1 MKPLCRTALALG
13 TAGFLSVGTLTGVGL
28 PSSVMATAHAAE
40 TCSAEDFIRITEG
53 HQDMALKDEG
63 GDISFVVK
71 DDQKEKEYQSEEFA
85 VEVAEKNKQR
95 ISDLNIPSLP
105 DEGWVLPQTQI
116 EDVPWLGFNTQE
128 LSEEYLGSKQT
139 ATLSMAIASGP
150 EDGRIVAFQNEG
162 IGDLKVRMDTEDGTA
177 WDYPGRSHSHPAFA
191 FTKPG
196 TYAVSFTF
204 ELPDGSRHHLHAGF
218 LVGDDADPAELCG
231 VDYDESDDAEG
242 SVPSDGTSR
251 PKQLAKDIR
260 GVDKAIAGLDKELE
274 NTLKEGQKF
283 LEGDKKK
290 EKDSKDKSGDKPS
303 KQGQSGG
310 SGGSGGKAAE
320 KNSGSKQGS
329 NQGSKS
335 GSKSGSTKGSARGS
349 GQSKTNQAH
358 GSGAGSGAAS
368 RNSGGGS
375 SKGSSASSGS
385 RSGSKAAH
393 SKSGGSS
400 RQKSAGKS
408 SPQSKSNKSKDSKS
422 KGTKSG
428 KHSSAPAPNASAGGK
443 NQNNEALAGAAY
455 TASLTKSSFWAG
467 ILAGLGAFA
476 LVLGI
481 GLLVYVQFFR
491 KKKQAGEQ
499 SEQPEQPG
507 PPQADDAT
515 TQIPRVD

>member
-13 TAGFLSVGTLTGVGL
+13 TAGFLSVGTLAGVGL

-95 ISDLNIPSLP
+95 ISDLKIPSLP

-116 EDVPWLGFNTQE
+116 KDVPWLGFNTQE

-162 IGDLKVRMDTEDGTA
+162 IGDLKIRMDTEDGTA

-242 SVPSDGTSR
+242 SVPSGGTSR
-251 PKQLAKDIR
+251 PDQLAKDIK

-290 EKDSKDKSGDKPS
+290 DKDSKDKSGDKPS

-320 KNSGSKQGS
+320 KKSGSKQGS
-329 NQGSKS
+329 AQGSKS
-335 GSKSGSTKGSARGS
+335 GSNSGSNKGS
-349 GQSKTNQAH
+349 AH

-375 SKGSSASSGS
+375 SKGSSSSSGS
-385 RSGSKAAH
+385 RSGSKASQ

-400 RQKSAGKS
+400 GQKSAGKS
-408 SPQSKSNKSKDSKS
+408 TPQSKSSKSKDSKS
-422 KGTKSG
+422 KGTKSENR
-428 KHSSAPAPNASAGGK
+428 STAPAPNASAGGK
-443 NQNNEALAGAAY
+443 GQNNEALADAAY

-491 KKKQAGEQ
+491 KKGAGEQ
-499 SEQPEQPG
+499 AAQPEQPAQSV

-515 TQIPRVD
+515 TQIPRVR

>member
-13 TAGFLSVGTLTGVGL
+13 TAGFLSVGTLAGVGL

-71 DDQKEKEYQSEEFA
+71 DDHKRKEYQSEEFA

-95 ISDLNIPSLP
+95 ISDLKIPSLP

-116 EDVPWLGFNTQE
+116 KDVPWLGFNTQE

-162 IGDLKVRMDTEDGTA
+162 IGDLKIRMDTEDGTA

-218 LVGDDADPAELCG
+218 LVGDDADAAELCG

-242 SVPSDGTSR
+242 SVPSGGTSR
-251 PKQLAKDIR
+251 PDQLAKDIK

-290 EKDSKDKSGDKPS
+290 DKDSKDKSGDKPS

-320 KNSGSKQGS
+320 KKSGSKQGS
-329 NQGSKS
+329 TQGSKS
-335 GSKSGSTKGSARGS
+335 GSNSGSNKGS
-349 GQSKTNQAH
+349 AH

-375 SKGSSASSGS
+375 SKGSSSSSGS
-385 RSGSKAAH
+385 RSGSKASQ
-393 SKSGGSS
+393 SKSGGNSG
-400 RQKSAGKS
+400 QKSAGRS
-408 SPQSKSNKSKDSKS
+408 TPQSKSSKSKDSKS
-422 KGTKSG
+422 KGTKSENR
-428 KHSSAPAPNASAGGK
+428 STAPAPNASAGGK
-443 NQNNEALAGAAY
+443 GQNNEALADAAY

-491 KKKQAGEQ
+491 KKGAGSQAAQ
-499 SEQPEQPG
+499 PEQPEQSV

-515 TQIPRVD
+515 TQIPRVR

>member
-13 TAGFLSVGTLTGVGL
+13 TAGFLSVGTLTGVAL

-40 TCSAEDFIRITEG
+40 ACSVEDFIRITED
-53 HQDMALKDEG
+53 HQDMALKDES
-63 GDISFVVK
+63 GDINFVVK
-71 DDQKEKEYQSEEFA
+71 DDHARKEYQSEEFA
-85 VEVAEKNKQR
+85 VEVADKNKQR
-95 ISDLNIPSLP
+95 ISDLKIPSLP

-128 LSEEYLGSKQT
+128 LSEDYLGSKQT

-162 IGDLKVRMDTEDGTA
+162 IGELKVRMDTEDGTA
-177 WDYPGRSHSHPAFA
+177 WDYPGKSHAHPAFA

-204 ELPDGSRHHLHAGF
+204 ALPDGSRHHLHAGF
-218 LVGDDADPAELCG
+218 LVGDDADAAELCG

-242 SVPSDGTSR
+242 SVPSGGTSR
-251 PKQLAKDIR
+251 PEQLAKDIK

-290 EKDSKDKSGDKPS
+290 DKGAKDKSGDKPT

-310 SGGSGGKAAE
+310 SGGSGKKAAE

-335 GSKSGSTKGSARGS
+335 GSNSGSNKAS
-349 GQSKTNQAH
+349 AH
-358 GSGAGSGAAS
+358 GSGAGFGAAS
-368 RNSGGGS
+368 RKSGGGS

-385 RSGSKAAH
+385 RSGSKAAQ

-400 RQKSAGKS
+400 GQKSAGKS
-408 SPQSKSNKSKDSKS
+408 TPKSKSSKAKDSKS
-422 KGTKSG
+422 KGSKSENR
-428 KHSSAPAPNASAGGK
+428 STAPVPNASAGGK
-443 NQNNEALAGAAY
+443 DHNNEALAGAAY

-491 KKKQAGEQ
+491 KKKLAG
-499 SEQPEQPG
+499 EQPEQPEQPV

-515 TQIPRVD
+515 TQIPRID

>member
-13 TAGFLSVGTLTGVGL
+13 TAGFLSVGTLAGVGL

-95 ISDLNIPSLP
+95 ISDLKIPSLP

-116 EDVPWLGFNTQE
+116 KDVPWLGFNTQE

-162 IGDLKVRMDTEDGTA
+162 IGDLKIRMDTEDGTA
-177 WDYPGRSHSHPAFA
+177 WNYPGRSHSHPAFA

-242 SVPSDGTSR
+242 SVPSGGTSR
-251 PKQLAKDIR
+251 PDQLAKDIK

-290 EKDSKDKSGDKPS
+290 DKDSKDKSGDKPS

-320 KNSGSKQGS
+320 KKSGSKQGS
-329 NQGSKS
+329 AQGSKS
-335 GSKSGSTKGSARGS
+335 GSNSGSNKGS
-349 GQSKTNQAH
+349 AH

-375 SKGSSASSGS
+375 SKGSSSSSGS
-385 RSGSKAAH
+385 RSGSKASQ

-400 RQKSAGKS
+400 GQKSAGKS
-408 SPQSKSNKSKDSKS
+408 TPQSKSSKSKDSKS
-422 KGTKSG
+422 KGTKSENR
-428 KHSSAPAPNASAGGK
+428 STEPAPNASAGGK
-443 NQNNEALAGAAY
+443 GQNNEALADAAY

-491 KKKQAGEQ
+491 KKGAGEQ
-499 SEQPEQPG
+499 AAQPEQPEQSV

-515 TQIPRVD
+515 TQIPRVR

>member
-13 TAGFLSVGTLTGVGL
+13 TAGFLSVGTLAGVGL

-95 ISDLNIPSLP
+95 ISDLKIPSLP

-116 EDVPWLGFNTQE
+116 KDVPWLGFNTQE

-162 IGDLKVRMDTEDGTA
+162 IGDLKIRMDTEDGTA

-231 VDYDESDDAEG
+231 MDYDESDDAEG
-242 SVPSDGTSR
+242 SVPSGGTSR
-251 PKQLAKDIR
+251 PDQLAKDIK

-290 EKDSKDKSGDKPS
+290 DKDSKDKSGDKPS

-320 KNSGSKQGS
+320 KKSGSKQGS
-329 NQGSKS
+329 AQGSKS
-335 GSKSGSTKGSARGS
+335 GSNSGSNKGS
-349 GQSKTNQAH
+349 AH

-375 SKGSSASSGS
+375 SKGSSSSSGS
-385 RSGSKAAH
+385 RSGSKASQ

-400 RQKSAGKS
+400 GQKSAGKS
-408 SPQSKSNKSKDSKS
+408 TPQSKSSKSKDSKS
-422 KGTKSG
+422 KGTKSENR
-428 KHSSAPAPNASAGGK
+428 STAPAPNASAGGK
-443 NQNNEALAGAAY
+443 GQNNEALADAAY

-491 KKKQAGEQ
+491 KKGAGEQ
-499 SEQPEQPG
+499 AAQPEQPAQSV

-515 TQIPRVD
+515 TQIPRVR

>member
-13 TAGFLSVGTLTGVGL
+13 TAGFLSVGTLAGVGL

-95 ISDLNIPSLP
+95 ISDLKIPSLP

-116 EDVPWLGFNTQE
+116 KDVPWLGFNTQE

-242 SVPSDGTSR
+242 SVPSGGTSR
-251 PKQLAKDIR
+251 PDQLAKDIK

-290 EKDSKDKSGDKPS
+290 EKDSKDKSGDKTS

-320 KNSGSKQGS
+320 KKSGSKQGS
-329 NQGSKS
+329 TQGSKS
-335 GSKSGSTKGSARGS
+335 GSNSGSNKGS
-349 GQSKTNQAH
+349 AH

-375 SKGSSASSGS
+375 SKGSSSSSGS
-385 RSGSKAAH
+385 RSGSKASQ
-393 SKSGGSS
+393 SKSGGNSG
-400 RQKSAGKS
+400 QKSAGKS
-408 SPQSKSNKSKDSKS
+408 TPQSKSSKSKDSKS
-422 KGTKSG
+422 KGTKSENR
-428 KHSSAPAPNASAGGK
+428 STEPAPNASAGGK
-443 NQNNEALAGAAY
+443 GQNNEALADAAY

-491 KKKQAGEQ
+491 KKGAGEQ
-499 SEQPEQPG
+499 AAQPEQPEQSV

-515 TQIPRVD
+515 TQIPRVR

>member
-95 ISDLNIPSLP
+95 ISDLKIPSLP

-116 EDVPWLGFNTQE
+116 KDVPWLGFNTQE

-162 IGDLKVRMDTEDGTA
+162 IGDLKIRMDTEDGTA

-242 SVPSDGTSR
+242 SVPSGGTSR
-251 PKQLAKDIR
+251 PDQLAKDIK

-320 KNSGSKQGS
+320 KKSGSKQGS
-329 NQGSKS
+329 TQGSKS
-335 GSKSGSTKGSARGS
+335 GSNSGSNKGS
-349 GQSKTNQAH
+349 AH

-375 SKGSSASSGS
+375 SKGSSSSSGS
-385 RSGSKAAH
+385 RSGSKASQ
-393 SKSGGSS
+393 SKSGGNSG
-400 RQKSAGKS
+400 QKSAGKS
-408 SPQSKSNKSKDSKS
+408 TPQSKSSKSKDSKS
-422 KGTKSG
+422 KGTKSENR
-428 KHSSAPAPNASAGGK
+428 STEPAPNASAGGK
-443 NQNNEALAGAAY
+443 GQNNEALADAAY

-491 KKKQAGEQ
+491 KKGAGEQ
-499 SEQPEQPG
+499 AAQPEQPEQSV

-515 TQIPRVD
+515 TQIPRVR

>member
-13 TAGFLSVGTLTGVGL
+13 AAGFLSVGTLTGVGL

-40 TCSAEDFIRITEG
+40 ACSAEDFIRITEG
-53 HQDMALKDEG
+53 HQDMALKDES
-63 GDISFVVK
+63 GDINFVVK
-71 DDQKEKEYQSEEFA
+71 DDQKRKEYQSEEFV
-85 VEVAEKNKQR
+85 VEVAEKNKQP
-95 ISDLNIPSLP
+95 ISALNIPSLP
-105 DEGWVLPQTQI
+105 EEGWVLPQTQI

-128 LSEEYLGSKQT
+128 LSEDYLGSKQT

-162 IGDLKVRMDTEDGTA
+162 IGELKVRMDTEDGTA
-177 WDYPGRSHSHPAFA
+177 WDYPGKSHAHPAFA

-218 LVGDDADPAELCG
+218 LVGDDADAAELCG
-231 VDYDESDDAEG
+231 VDYEESDDAEA
-242 SVPSDGTSR
+242 SVPTGGTSR
-251 PKQLAKDIR
+251 PNQLAKDIK

-290 EKDSKDKSGDKPS
+290 DKGAKDKSGDKPT

-310 SGGSGGKAAE
+310 SKE
-320 KNSGSKQGS
+320 VKNSGSKQGS

-368 RNSGGGS
+368 RKSGGGS
-375 SKGSSASSGS
+375 SKGASASSGS
-385 RSGSKAAH
+385 RSGSKAAQ

-400 RQKSAGKS
+400 GQKSAGKS
-408 SPQSKSNKSKDSKS
+408 TPKSKSSKAKDSKS
-422 KGTKSG
+422 KGSKSE
-428 KHSSAPAPNASAGGK
+428 HRSTAPVPNASAGGK
-443 NQNNEALAGAAY
+443 DHNNEALAGAAY

-491 KKKQAGEQ
+491 KKKLAG
-499 SEQPEQPG
+499 EQPEQPEQPV

-515 TQIPRVD
+515 TQIPRID

>member
-13 TAGFLSVGTLTGVGL
+13 TAGFLSVGTLAGVGL
-28 PSSVMATAHAAE
+28 PSSVMATAHAAK

-95 ISDLNIPSLP
+95 ISDLKIPSLP

-116 EDVPWLGFNTQE
+116 KDVPWLGFNTQE

-218 LVGDDADPAELCG
+218 LVGDDADAAELCG

-242 SVPSDGTSR
+242 SVPSGGTSR
-251 PKQLAKDIR
+251 PDQLAKDIK

-290 EKDSKDKSGDKPS
+290 DKDAKDKSGDKPS

-310 SGGSGGKAAE
+310 SGGSGGSGKKAAE

-335 GSKSGSTKGSARGS
+335 GSNSGSNKGS
-349 GQSKTNQAH
+349 AH

-375 SKGSSASSGS
+375 SKGSSSSSGS
-385 RSGSKAAH
+385 RSGSKASQ
-393 SKSGGSS
+393 SKSGGNSG
-400 RQKSAGKS
+400 QKSAGKS
-408 SPQSKSNKSKDSKS
+408 TPQSKSSKSKDSKS
-422 KGTKSG
+422 KGTKSENR
-428 KHSSAPAPNASAGGK
+428 STAPAPNASAGGK
-443 NQNNEALAGAAY
+443 GQNNEALADAAY

-491 KKKQAGEQ
+491 KKGAGSQAAQ
-499 SEQPEQPG
+499 PEQPEQSV

-515 TQIPRVD
+515 TQIPRVR

>member
-13 TAGFLSVGTLTGVGL
+13 TAGFLSVGTLAGVGL

-71 DDQKEKEYQSEEFA
+71 DDHKRKEYQSEEFA

-95 ISDLNIPSLP
+95 ISDLKIPSLP

-242 SVPSDGTSR
+242 SVPSGGTSR
-251 PKQLAKDIR
+251 PDQLAKDIK

-290 EKDSKDKSGDKPS
+290 DKDSKDKSGDKPS
-303 KQGQSGG
+303 KQGQSGR

-320 KNSGSKQGS
+320 KKSGSKQGS
-329 NQGSKS
+329 AQGSKS
-335 GSKSGSTKGSARGS
+335 GSNSGSNKGS
-349 GQSKTNQAH
+349 AH

-375 SKGSSASSGS
+375 SKGSSSSSGS
-385 RSGSKAAH
+385 RSGSKASQ

-400 RQKSAGKS
+400 GQKSAGKS
-408 SPQSKSNKSKDSKS
+408 TPQSKSSKSKDSKS
-422 KGTKSG
+422 KGTKSENR
-428 KHSSAPAPNASAGGK
+428 STAPAPNASAGGK
-443 NQNNEALAGAAY
+443 GQNNEALADAAY

-491 KKKQAGEQ
+491 KKGAGSQAAQ
-499 SEQPEQPG
+499 PEQPEQSV

-515 TQIPRVD
+515 TQIPRVR

>member
-71 DDQKEKEYQSEEFA
+71 DDHKRKEYQSEEFA

-95 ISDLNIPSLP
+95 ISDLKIPSLP

-218 LVGDDADPAELCG
+218 LVGDDADAAELCG

-242 SVPSDGTSR
+242 SVPSGGTSR
-251 PKQLAKDIR
+251 PDQLAKDIK

-290 EKDSKDKSGDKPS
+290 DKDAKDKSGDKPS

-310 SGGSGGKAAE
+310 SGGSGGSGKKAAK

-335 GSKSGSTKGSARGS
+335 GSNSGSHKGS
-349 GQSKTNQAH
+349 AH

-375 SKGSSASSGS
+375 SKGASSSSGS
-385 RSGSKAAH
+385 RSGSKASQ
-393 SKSGGSS
+393 SKSGGNSG
-400 RQKSAGKS
+400 QKSAGKS
-408 SPQSKSNKSKDSKS
+408 TPQSKSSKSKDSKS
-422 KGTKSG
+422 KGTKSENR
-428 KHSSAPAPNASAGGK
+428 STAPAPNASAGGK
-443 NQNNEALAGAAY
+443 GQNNEALADAAY

-481 GLLVYVQFFR
+481 GLLIYVQFFR
-491 KKKQAGEQ
+491 KKGAGSQAAQ
-499 SEQPEQPG
+499 PEQPEQSV

-515 TQIPRVD
+515 TQIPRVR

>member
-28 PSSVMATAHAAE
+28 PSSVLTTAHAAE

-53 HQDMALKDEG
+53 HQDMALKDDG
-63 GDISFVVK
+63 GDINFVVK
-71 DDQKEKEYQSEEFA
+71 DDHARKEYQSEEFA
-85 VEVAEKNKQR
+85 VEVADKNKQR
-95 ISDLNIPSLP
+95 ISALDIPSLP
-105 DEGWVLPQTQI
+105 EEGWVLPQTQI

-128 LSEEYLGSKQT
+128 LSKDYLGSKQT

-162 IGDLKVRMDTEDGTA
+162 IGELKVRMDTEDGTA
-177 WDYPGRSHSHPAFA
+177 WDYPGRSHAHPAFA

-218 LVGDDADPAELCG
+218 LVGDDADAAELCG
-231 VDYDESDDAEG
+231 VDYEESDDAEA
-242 SVPSDGTSR
+242 SAPSGGTSR
-251 PKQLAKDIR
+251 PEQLAKDIK

-290 EKDSKDKSGDKPS
+290 DKDAKDQSGNKPA

-310 SGGSGGKAAE
+310 SKEA
-320 KNSGSKQGS
+320 KKSGSKQGS

-358 GSGAGSGAAS
+358 GSGAGSGAAP

-385 RSGSKAAH
+385 RSGSKAAQ

-400 RQKSAGKS
+400 GQKSAGKS
-408 SPQSKSNKSKDSKS
+408 TPKSKSSKAKDSKS
-422 KGTKSG
+422 KGAKSENR
-428 KHSSAPAPNASAGGK
+428 STAPVPNASAGGK
-443 NQNNEALAGAAY
+443 DHNNEALSGAAY

-491 KKKQAGEQ
+491 KKKLAGEQ
-499 SEQPEQPG
+499 PEEPEQPV

-515 TQIPRVD
+515 TQIPRID

>member
-13 TAGFLSVGTLTGVGL
+13 AAGFLSVGTLTGVGL
-28 PSSVMATAHAAE
+28 PSSVMASAYAAE
-40 TCSAEDFIRITEG
+40 ACSAEDFIRITEG
-53 HQDMALKDEG
+53 HQDMALKDEN

-71 DDQKEKEYQSEEFA
+71 DDQKRKEYQSEEFV
-85 VEVAEKNKQR
+85 VEVAEKNKQP
-95 ISDLNIPSLP
+95 ISALNVPSLP
-105 DEGWVLPQTQI
+105 EEGWVLPQTQI

-128 LSEEYLGSKQT
+128 LSEDYLGSKQT

-162 IGDLKVRMDTEDGTA
+162 IGELKVRMDTEDGTA
-177 WDYPGRSHSHPAFA
+177 WDYPGKSHAHPAFA

-218 LVGDDADPAELCG
+218 LVGDDADAAELCG
-231 VDYDESDDAEG
+231 VDYDESDDAEA
-242 SVPSDGTSR
+242 SVPSGGTSR
-251 PKQLAKDIR
+251 PEQLAKDIK

-290 EKDSKDKSGDKPS
+290 DKGAKDKSGDKPT
-303 KQGQSGG
+303 KQGQSEG
-310 SGGSGGKAAE
+310 SGGSGKKAAE

-335 GSKSGSTKGSARGS
+335 GSNSGSNKAS
-349 GQSKTNQAH
+349 AH

-368 RNSGGGS
+368 RKSGGGS
-375 SKGSSASSGS
+375 SKGASASSGS
-385 RSGSKAAH
+385 RSGSKAAQ

-400 RQKSAGKS
+400 GQKSAGKS
-408 SPQSKSNKSKDSKS
+408 TPKSKSSKAKDSKS
-422 KGTKSG
+422 KGSKSENR
-428 KHSSAPAPNASAGGK
+428 STAPVPNASAGGK
-443 NQNNEALAGAAY
+443 DHNNEALAGAAY

-491 KKKQAGEQ
+491 KKKLAG
-499 SEQPEQPG
+499 EQPEQPEQPV

-515 TQIPRVD
+515 TQIPRID

>member
-13 TAGFLSVGTLTGVGL
+13 TAGFLSVGTLAGVGL

-95 ISDLNIPSLP
+95 ISDLKIPSLP

-116 EDVPWLGFNTQE
+116 KDVPWLGFNTQE

-162 IGDLKVRMDTEDGTA
+162 IGDLKIRMDTEDGTA
-177 WDYPGRSHSHPAFA
+177 WNYPGRSHSHPAFA

-242 SVPSDGTSR
+242 SVPSGGTSR
-251 PKQLAKDIR
+251 PDQLAKDIK

-290 EKDSKDKSGDKPS
+290 DKDSKDKSGDKPS

-320 KNSGSKQGS
+320 KKSGSKQGS
-329 NQGSKS
+329 AQGSKS
-335 GSKSGSTKGSARGS
+335 GSNSGSNKGS
-349 GQSKTNQAH
+349 AH

-375 SKGSSASSGS
+375 SKGSSSSSGS
-385 RSGSKAAH
+385 RSGSKASQ

-400 RQKSAGKS
+400 GQKSAGKS
-408 SPQSKSNKSKDSKS
+408 TPQSKSSKSKDSKS
-422 KGTKSG
+422 KGTKSENR
-428 KHSSAPAPNASAGGK
+428 STAPAPNASAGGK
-443 NQNNEALAGAAY
+443 GQNNEALADAAY

-491 KKKQAGEQ
+491 KKGVGSQAAQ
-499 SEQPEQPG
+499 PEQPEQSV

-515 TQIPRVD
+515 TQIPRVR

>member
-13 TAGFLSVGTLTGVGL
+13 TAGFLSVGTLAGVGL

-95 ISDLNIPSLP
+95 ISDLKIPSLP

-116 EDVPWLGFNTQE
+116 KDVPWLGFNTQE

-162 IGDLKVRMDTEDGTA
+162 IGDLKIRMDTEDGTA

-242 SVPSDGTSR
+242 SVPSSGTSR
-251 PKQLAKDIR
+251 PDQLAKDIK

-320 KNSGSKQGS
+320 KKSGSKQGS
-329 NQGSKS
+329 TQGSKS
-335 GSKSGSTKGSARGS
+335 GSNSGSNKGS
-349 GQSKTNQAH
+349 AH

-375 SKGSSASSGS
+375 SKGSSSSSGS
-385 RSGSKAAH
+385 RSGSKASQ
-393 SKSGGSS
+393 SKSGGNSG
-400 RQKSAGKS
+400 QKSAGKS
-408 SPQSKSNKSKDSKS
+408 TPQSKSSKSKDSKS
-422 KGTKSG
+422 KGTKSENRIT
-428 KHSSAPAPNASAGGK
+428 APAPNASAGGK
-443 NQNNEALAGAAY
+443 GQNNEALADAAY

-491 KKKQAGEQ
+491 KKGAGEQ
-499 SEQPEQPG
+499 AAQPEQPEQSV

-515 TQIPRVD
+515 TQIPRVR

>member
-13 TAGFLSVGTLTGVGL
+13 TAGFLSVGTLTGVAL

-40 TCSAEDFIRITEG
+40 ACSAEDFIRITEG
-53 HQDMALKDEG
+53 HQDMALKDES

-71 DDQKEKEYQSEEFA
+71 DDHARKEYQSEEFA
-85 VEVAEKNKQR
+85 VEVAEKNKQP
-95 ISDLNIPSLP
+95 ISALNIPSLP
-105 DEGWVLPQTQI
+105 EEGWVLPQTQI

-128 LSEEYLGSKQT
+128 LSEDYLGSKQT

-162 IGDLKVRMDTEDGTA
+162 IGELKVRMDTEDGTA
-177 WDYPGRSHSHPAFA
+177 WDYPGKSHAHPAFA

-204 ELPDGSRHHLHAGF
+204 ALPDGSRHHLHAGF
-218 LVGDDADPAELCG
+218 LVGDDADAAELCG

-242 SVPSDGTSR
+242 SVPSGGTSR
-251 PKQLAKDIR
+251 PEQLAKDIK

-290 EKDSKDKSGDKPS
+290 DKGAKDKSDDKPT

-310 SGGSGGKAAE
+310 SGGSGKKAAE
-320 KNSGSKQGS
+320 KNFGSKQGS

-335 GSKSGSTKGSARGS
+335 GSNSGSNKAS
-349 GQSKTNQAH
+349 AH

-368 RNSGGGS
+368 RKSGGGS
-375 SKGSSASSGS
+375 SKGASASSGS
-385 RSGSKAAH
+385 RSGSKAAQ

-400 RQKSAGKS
+400 GQKSAGKS
-408 SPQSKSNKSKDSKS
+408 TPKSKSSKAKDSKS
-422 KGTKSG
+422 KGSKSE
-428 KHSSAPAPNASAGGK
+428 HRSTAPVPNASAGGK
-443 NQNNEALAGAAY
+443 DHNNEALAGAAY

-491 KKKQAGEQ
+491 KKKLAG
-499 SEQPEQPG
+499 EQPEQPEQPV

-515 TQIPRVD
+515 TQIPRID

>member
-13 TAGFLSVGTLTGVGL
+13 TAGFLSVGTLAGVGL

-95 ISDLNIPSLP
+95 ISDLKIPSLP

-116 EDVPWLGFNTQE
+116 KDVPWLGFNTQE

-242 SVPSDGTSR
+242 SVPSGGTSR
-251 PKQLAKDIR
+251 PDQLAKDIK

-320 KNSGSKQGS
+320 KKSGSKQGS
-329 NQGSKS
+329 TQGSKS
-335 GSKSGSTKGSARGS
+335 GSNSGSNKGS
-349 GQSKTNQAH
+349 AH

-375 SKGSSASSGS
+375 SKGSSSSSGS
-385 RSGSKAAH
+385 RSGSKASQ
-393 SKSGGSS
+393 SKSGGNSG
-400 RQKSAGKS
+400 QKSAGKS
-408 SPQSKSNKSKDSKS
+408 TPQSKSSKSKDSKS
-422 KGTKSG
+422 KGTKSENR
-428 KHSSAPAPNASAGGK
+428 STAPAPNASAGGK
-443 NQNNEALAGAAY
+443 GQNNEALADAAY

-491 KKKQAGEQ
+491 KKGAGEQ
-499 SEQPEQPG
+499 AAQPEQPEQSV

-515 TQIPRVD
+515 TQIPRVR

>member
-13 TAGFLSVGTLTGVGL
+13 TAGFLSVGTLAGVGL

-40 TCSAEDFIRITEG
+40 TCSTEDFIRITEG

-95 ISDLNIPSLP
+95 ISDLKIPSLP

-116 EDVPWLGFNTQE
+116 KDVPWLGFNTQE

-162 IGDLKVRMDTEDGTA
+162 IGDLKIRMDTEDGTA

-242 SVPSDGTSR
+242 SVPSGGTSR
-251 PKQLAKDIR
+251 PDQLAKDIK

-290 EKDSKDKSGDKPS
+290 DKDSKDKSGDKPS

-320 KNSGSKQGS
+320 KKSGSKQGS
-329 NQGSKS
+329 AQGSKS
-335 GSKSGSTKGSARGS
+335 GSNSGSNKGS
-349 GQSKTNQAH
+349 AH

-375 SKGSSASSGS
+375 SKGSSSSSGS
-385 RSGSKAAH
+385 RSGSKASQ
-393 SKSGGSS
+393 SKSGGNSG
-400 RQKSAGKS
+400 QKSAGKS
-408 SPQSKSNKSKDSKS
+408 TPQSKSSKSKDSKS
-422 KGTKSG
+422 KGTKSENR
-428 KHSSAPAPNASAGGK
+428 STAPAPNASAGGK
-443 NQNNEALAGAAY
+443 GQNNEALADAAY

-491 KKKQAGEQ
+491 KKGAGEQ
-499 SEQPEQPG
+499 AAQPEQPEQSV

-515 TQIPRVD
+515 TQIPRVR

>member
-13 TAGFLSVGTLTGVGL
+13 TAGFLSVGTLAGVGL

-95 ISDLNIPSLP
+95 ISDLKIPSLP

-116 EDVPWLGFNTQE
+116 KDVPWLGFNTQE

-162 IGDLKVRMDTEDGTA
+162 IGDLKIRMDTEDGTA

-242 SVPSDGTSR
+242 SVPSGGTSR
-251 PKQLAKDIR
+251 PDQLAKDIK

-290 EKDSKDKSGDKPS
+290 DKDSKDKSGDKPS

-320 KNSGSKQGS
+320 KKSGSKQGS
-329 NQGSKS
+329 TQGSKS
-335 GSKSGSTKGSARGS
+335 GSNSGSNKGS
-349 GQSKTNQAH
+349 AH

-375 SKGSSASSGS
+375 SKGSSSSSGS
-385 RSGSKAAH
+385 RSGSKASQ
-393 SKSGGSS
+393 SKSGGNSG
-400 RQKSAGKS
+400 QKSAGKS
-408 SPQSKSNKSKDSKS
+408 TPQSKSSKSKDSKS
-422 KGTKSG
+422 KGTKSENR
-428 KHSSAPAPNASAGGK
+428 STAPAPNASAGGK
-443 NQNNEALAGAAY
+443 GQNNEALADAAY

-481 GLLVYVQFFR
+481 GLLIYVQFFR
-491 KKKQAGEQ
+491 KKGAGSQAAQ
-499 SEQPEQPG
+499 PEQPEQSV

-515 TQIPRVD
+515 TQIPRVR

>member
-28 PSSVMATAHAAE
+28 PSSVLTTAHAAE

-53 HQDMALKDEG
+53 HQDMALKDDG
-63 GDISFVVK
+63 GDIDFVVK
-71 DDQKEKEYQSEEFA
+71 DDHARKEYQSEEFA
-85 VEVAEKNKQR
+85 VEVADKNKQR
-95 ISDLNIPSLP
+95 ISALDIPSLP
-105 DEGWVLPQTQI
+105 EEGWVLPQTQI

-128 LSEEYLGSKQT
+128 LSEDYLGSKQT

-162 IGDLKVRMDTEDGTA
+162 IGELKVRMDTEDGTA
-177 WDYPGRSHSHPAFA
+177 WDYPGRSHAHPAFA

-218 LVGDDADPAELCG
+218 LVGDDADAAELCG
-231 VDYDESDDAEG
+231 VDYEESDDAEA
-242 SVPSDGTSR
+242 SAPSGGTSR
-251 PKQLAKDIR
+251 PEQLAKDIK

-290 EKDSKDKSGDKPS
+290 DKDAKDQSGNKPA

-310 SGGSGGKAAE
+310 SKEA
-320 KNSGSKQGS
+320 KKSGSKQGS

-358 GSGAGSGAAS
+358 GSGAGSGAAP

-375 SKGSSASSGS
+375 SKGASASSGS
-385 RSGSKAAH
+385 RSGSKAAQ

-400 RQKSAGKS
+400 GQKSAGKAT
-408 SPQSKSNKSKDSKS
+408 PQSKSSKSKDSKS
-422 KGTKSG
+422 KGAKSENR
-428 KHSSAPAPNASAGGK
+428 SSAPAPNASAGGK
-443 NQNNEALAGAAY
+443 DHNNEALSGAAY

-491 KKKQAGEQ
+491 KKKLAGEQ
-499 SEQPEQPG
+499 PEEPEQPV

-515 TQIPRVD
+515 TQIPRID

>member
-13 TAGFLSVGTLTGVGL
+13 TAGFLSVGTLAGVGL

-95 ISDLNIPSLP
+95 ISDLKIPSLP

-116 EDVPWLGFNTQE
+116 KDVPWLGFNTQE

-162 IGDLKVRMDTEDGTA
+162 IGDLKIRMDTEDGTA
-177 WDYPGRSHSHPAFA
+177 WNYPGRSHSHPAFA

-242 SVPSDGTSR
+242 SVPSGGTSR
-251 PKQLAKDIR
+251 PDQLAKDIK

-290 EKDSKDKSGDKPS
+290 DKDSKDKSGDKPS

-320 KNSGSKQGS
+320 KKSGSKQGS
-329 NQGSKS
+329 AQGSKS
-335 GSKSGSTKGSARGS
+335 GSNSGSNKGS
-349 GQSKTNQAH
+349 AH

-375 SKGSSASSGS
+375 SKGSSSSSGS
-385 RSGSKAAH
+385 RSGSKASQ

-400 RQKSAGKS
+400 GQKSAGKS
-408 SPQSKSNKSKDSKS
+408 TPQSKSSKSKDSKS
-422 KGTKSG
+422 KGTKSENR
-428 KHSSAPAPNASAGGK
+428 STAPAPNASAGGK
-443 NQNNEALAGAAY
+443 GQNNEALADAAY

-491 KKKQAGEQ
+491 KKGAGSQAAQ
-499 SEQPEQPG
+499 PEQPEQSV

-515 TQIPRVD
+515 TQIPRVR

>member
-13 TAGFLSVGTLTGVGL
+13 TAGFLSVGTLAGVGL

-40 TCSAEDFIRITEG
+40 TCSTEDFIRITEG

-95 ISDLNIPSLP
+95 ISDLKIPSLP

-116 EDVPWLGFNTQE
+116 KDVPWLGFNTQE

-162 IGDLKVRMDTEDGTA
+162 IGDLKIRMDTEDGTA

-242 SVPSDGTSR
+242 SVPSGGTSR
-251 PKQLAKDIR
+251 PDQLAKDIK
-260 GVDKAIAGLDKELE
+260 GVDKAIVGLDKELE

-290 EKDSKDKSGDKPS
+290 DKDSKDKSGDKPS

-320 KNSGSKQGS
+320 KKSGSKQGS
-329 NQGSKS
+329 AQGSKS
-335 GSKSGSTKGSARGS
+335 GSNSGSNKGS
-349 GQSKTNQAH
+349 AH

-375 SKGSSASSGS
+375 SKGSSSSSGS
-385 RSGSKAAH
+385 RSGSKASQ

-400 RQKSAGKS
+400 GQKSAGKS
-408 SPQSKSNKSKDSKS
+408 TPQSKSSKSKDSKS
-422 KGTKSG
+422 KGTKSENR
-428 KHSSAPAPNASAGGK
+428 STAPAPNASAGGK
-443 NQNNEALAGAAY
+443 GQNNEALADAAY

-491 KKKQAGEQ
+491 KKGAGSQAAQ
-499 SEQPEQPG
+499 PEQPEQSV

-515 TQIPRVD
+515 TQIPRVR

>member
-13 TAGFLSVGTLTGVGL
+13 TAGFLSVGTLAGVGL

-95 ISDLNIPSLP
+95 ISDLKIPSLP

-116 EDVPWLGFNTQE
+116 KDVPWLGFNTQE

-162 IGDLKVRMDTEDGTA
+162 IGDLKIRMDTEDGTA

-242 SVPSDGTSR
+242 SVPSGGTSR
-251 PKQLAKDIR
+251 PDQLAKDIK

-320 KNSGSKQGS
+320 KKSGSKQGS
-329 NQGSKS
+329 TQGSKS
-335 GSKSGSTKGSARGS
+335 GSNSGSNKGS
-349 GQSKTNQAH
+349 AH

-375 SKGSSASSGS
+375 SKGSSSSSGS
-385 RSGSKAAH
+385 RSGSKASQ
-393 SKSGGSS
+393 SKSGGNSG
-400 RQKSAGKS
+400 QKSAGKS
-408 SPQSKSNKSKDSKS
+408 TPQSKSSKSKDSKS
-422 KGTKSG
+422 KGTKSENR
-428 KHSSAPAPNASAGGK
+428 STAPAPNASAGGK
-443 NQNNEALAGAAY
+443 GQNNEALADAAY

-491 KKKQAGEQ
+491 KKGAGEQ
-499 SEQPEQPG
+499 AAQPEQPEQSV

-515 TQIPRVD
+515 TQIPRVR

>member
-13 TAGFLSVGTLTGVGL
+13 TAGFLSVGTLAGVGL

-95 ISDLNIPSLP
+95 ISDLKIPSLP

-116 EDVPWLGFNTQE
+116 KDVPWLGFNTQE

-162 IGDLKVRMDTEDGTA
+162 IGDLKIRMDTEDGTA

-242 SVPSDGTSR
+242 SVPSGGTSR
-251 PKQLAKDIR
+251 PDQLAKDIK

-290 EKDSKDKSGDKPS
+290 DKDSKDKSGDKPS

-320 KNSGSKQGS
+320 KKSGSKQGS
-329 NQGSKS
+329 TQGSKS
-335 GSKSGSTKGSARGS
+335 GSNSGSNKGS
-349 GQSKTNQAH
+349 AH

-375 SKGSSASSGS
+375 SKGSSSSSGS
-385 RSGSKAAH
+385 RSGSKASQ

-400 RQKSAGKS
+400 GQKSAGKS
-408 SPQSKSNKSKDSKS
+408 TPQSKSSKSKDSKS
-422 KGTKSG
+422 KGNKSENR
-428 KHSSAPAPNASAGGK
+428 STAPAPNASAGSKG
-443 NQNNEALAGAAY
+443 QNNEALADAAY

-481 GLLVYVQFFR
+481 GLLIYVQFFR
-491 KKKQAGEQ
+491 KKGAGSQAAQ
-499 SEQPEQPG
+499 PEQPEQSV

-515 TQIPRVD
+515 TQIPRVR

>member
-13 TAGFLSVGTLTGVGL
+13 TAGFLSVGTLAGVGL

-95 ISDLNIPSLP
+95 ISDLKIPSLP

-116 EDVPWLGFNTQE
+116 KDVPWLGFNTQE

-162 IGDLKVRMDTEDGTA
+162 IGDLKIRMDTEDGTA
-177 WDYPGRSHSHPAFA
+177 WNYPGRSHSHPAFA

-242 SVPSDGTSR
+242 SVPSGGTSR
-251 PKQLAKDIR
+251 PDQLAKDIK

-290 EKDSKDKSGDKPS
+290 DKDSKDKSGDKPS

-320 KNSGSKQGS
+320 KKSGSKQGS
-329 NQGSKS
+329 AQGSKPGSNS
-335 GSKSGSTKGSARGS
+335 GSNKGS
-349 GQSKTNQAH
+349 AH

-375 SKGSSASSGS
+375 SKGSSSSSGS
-385 RSGSKAAH
+385 RSGSKASQ

-400 RQKSAGKS
+400 GQKSAGKS
-408 SPQSKSNKSKDSKS
+408 TPQSKSSKSKDSKS
-422 KGTKSG
+422 KGTKSENR
-428 KHSSAPAPNASAGGK
+428 STAPAPNASAGGK
-443 NQNNEALAGAAY
+443 GQNNEALADAAY

-491 KKKQAGEQ
+491 KKGAGSQAAQ
-499 SEQPEQPG
+499 PEQPEQSV

-515 TQIPRVD
+515 TQIPRVR

>member
-28 PSSVMATAHAAE
+28 PSSIMATAHAAE
-40 TCSAEDFIRITEG
+40 TCSGEGFVRVTEG
-53 HQDMALKDEG
+53 HQDMAMKDEG
-63 GDISFVVK
+63 GNISFVVK
-71 DDQKEKEYQSEEFA
+71 DDQKDEEYRSEEFA
-85 VEVAEKNKQR
+85 VEVAEKNKQHL
-95 ISDLNIPSLP
+95 SDLEIPSLP

-162 IGDLKVRMDTEDGTA
+162 IGDLKVRMDTKDGIA
-177 WDYPGRSHSHPAFA
+177 WNYPGKFHAHLAFA

-204 ELPDGSRHHLHAGF
+204 ELPDGSRHYLHAGF
-218 LVGDDADPAELCG
+218 LVGDDADAAELCG
-231 VDYDESDDAEG
+231 VDYDESDDAEV

-251 PKQLAKDIR
+251 PNQPAKDIK
-260 GVDKAIAGLDKELE
+260 GVDKAIAG
-274 NTLKEGQKF
+274 
-283 LEGDKKK
+283 DKKK
-290 EKDSKDKSGDKPS
+290 EKDCKDQSGDTPA
-303 KQGQSGG
+303 KQGQSSG

-320 KNSGSKQGS
+320 KNSGSKQGA
-329 NQGSKS
+329 NQGSKP
-335 GSKSGSTKGSARGS
+335 GSQTGSTKGSARGS
-349 GQSKTNQAH
+349 GQNKTNQAH

-375 SKGSSASSGS
+375 SKGTSASSGS
-385 RSGSKAAH
+385 HSGSKAAH
-393 SKSGGSS
+393 STSGGSS
-400 RQKSAGKS
+400 GQKSAGKS

-422 KGTKSG
+422 KEAKSE
-428 KHSSAPAPNASAGGK
+428 KHSSAPAPNASVGGK
-443 NQNNEALAGAAY
+443 NENDEALAGAAY
-455 TASLTKSSFWAG
+455 TASLAMSSFWAG

-481 GLLVYVQFFR
+481 GLLIYVQFFR
-491 KKKQAGEQ
+491 KKKLAGEQ
-499 SEQPEQPG
+499 TEHPEQPG

>member
-13 TAGFLSVGTLTGVGL
+13 TAGFLSVGTLTGVAL

-40 TCSAEDFIRITEG
+40 ACSAEDFIRITEG
-53 HQDMALKDEG
+53 HQDMALKDES

-71 DDQKEKEYQSEEFA
+71 DDHARKEYQSEEFV
-85 VEVAEKNKQR
+85 VEVADKNKQP
-95 ISDLNIPSLP
+95 ISALNVPSLP
-105 DEGWVLPQTQI
+105 EEGWVLPQTQI

-128 LSEEYLGSKQT
+128 LSEDYLGSKQT

-162 IGDLKVRMDTEDGTA
+162 IGELKVRMDTEDGTA
-177 WDYPGRSHSHPAFA
+177 WDYPGKSHAHPAFA

-218 LVGDDADPAELCG
+218 LVGDDADAAELCG
-231 VDYDESDDAEG
+231 VDYEESDDAEA
-242 SVPSDGTSR
+242 SVPSGGTSR
-251 PKQLAKDIR
+251 PEQLAKDIK

-290 EKDSKDKSGDKPS
+290 DKGAKDKSDDKPT

-310 SGGSGGKAAE
+310 SGGSGKKAAE

-335 GSKSGSTKGSARGS
+335 GSNSGSNKAS
-349 GQSKTNQAH
+349 AH

-368 RNSGGGS
+368 RKSGGGS
-375 SKGSSASSGS
+375 SKGASASSGS
-385 RSGSKAAH
+385 RSGSKAAQ

-400 RQKSAGKS
+400 GQKSAGKS
-408 SPQSKSNKSKDSKS
+408 TPKSKSSKAKDSKS
-422 KGTKSG
+422 KGSKSE
-428 KHSSAPAPNASAGGK
+428 HRSTAPVPNASAGGK
-443 NQNNEALAGAAY
+443 DHNNEALAGAAY

-491 KKKQAGEQ
+491 KKKLAG
-499 SEQPEQPG
+499 EQPEQPEQPV

-515 TQIPRVD
+515 TQIPRID

>member
-13 TAGFLSVGTLTGVGL
+13 AAGFLSVGTLTGVGL
-28 PSSVMATAHAAE
+28 PSSVMASAYAAE
-40 TCSAEDFIRITEG
+40 ACSAEDFIRITEG
-53 HQDMALKDEG
+53 HQDMALKDEN

-71 DDQKEKEYQSEEFA
+71 DDQKRKEYQSEEFV
-85 VEVAEKNKQR
+85 VEVAEKNKQP
-95 ISDLNIPSLP
+95 ISALNIPSLP
-105 DEGWVLPQTQI
+105 EEGWVLPQTQI

-128 LSEEYLGSKQT
+128 LSEDYLGSKQT

-162 IGDLKVRMDTEDGTA
+162 IGELKVRMDTEDGTA
-177 WDYPGRSHSHPAFA
+177 WDYPGKSHAHPAFA

-218 LVGDDADPAELCG
+218 LVGDDADAAELCG
-231 VDYDESDDAEG
+231 VDYDESDDAEA
-242 SVPSDGTSR
+242 SVPSGGTSR
-251 PKQLAKDIR
+251 PEQLAKDIK

-290 EKDSKDKSGDKPS
+290 DKGAKDKSGDKPT
-303 KQGQSGG
+303 KQGQSEG
-310 SGGSGGKAAE
+310 SGGSGKKAAE

-335 GSKSGSTKGSARGS
+335 GSNSGSNKAS
-349 GQSKTNQAH
+349 AH

-368 RNSGGGS
+368 RKSGGGS
-375 SKGSSASSGS
+375 SKGASASSGS
-385 RSGSKAAH
+385 RSGSKAAQ

-400 RQKSAGKS
+400 GQKSAGKS
-408 SPQSKSNKSKDSKS
+408 TPKSKSSKAKDSKS
-422 KGTKSG
+422 KGSKSENR
-428 KHSSAPAPNASAGGK
+428 STAPVPNASAGGK
-443 NQNNEALAGAAY
+443 DHNNEALAGAAY

-491 KKKQAGEQ
+491 KKKLAG
-499 SEQPEQPG
+499 EQPEQPEQPV

-515 TQIPRVD
+515 TQIPRID

>member
-13 TAGFLSVGTLTGVGL
+13 TAGFLSVGTLAGVGL

-95 ISDLNIPSLP
+95 ISDLKIPSLP

-116 EDVPWLGFNTQE
+116 KDVPWLGFNTQE

-162 IGDLKVRMDTEDGTA
+162 IGDLKIRMDTEDGTA

-242 SVPSDGTSR
+242 SVPSGGTSR
-251 PKQLAKDIR
+251 PDQLAKDIK

-290 EKDSKDKSGDKPS
+290 DKDSKDKSGDKPS

-320 KNSGSKQGS
+320 KKSGSKQGS
-329 NQGSKS
+329 AQGSKS
-335 GSKSGSTKGSARGS
+335 GSNSGSNKGS
-349 GQSKTNQAH
+349 AH

-375 SKGSSASSGS
+375 SKGSSSSSGS
-385 RSGSKAAH
+385 RSGSKASQ

-400 RQKSAGKS
+400 GQKSAGKS
-408 SPQSKSNKSKDSKS
+408 TPQSKSSKSKDSKS
-422 KGTKSG
+422 KGTKSENR
-428 KHSSAPAPNASAGGK
+428 STAPAPNASAGGK
-443 NQNNEALAGAAY
+443 GQNNEALADAAY

-491 KKKQAGEQ
+491 KKGAGSQAAQ
-499 SEQPEQPG
+499 PEQPEQSV

-515 TQIPRVD
+515 TQIPRVR

>member
-13 TAGFLSVGTLTGVGL
+13 TAVFLSVGTLTGVGL
-28 PSSVMATAHAAE
+28 PSSIMATAHAAE
-40 TCSAEDFIRITEG
+40 NCSSEGFVRVTEG
-53 HQDMALKDEG
+53 HQDMAMKDEG
-63 GDISFVVK
+63 GNISFVVK
-71 DDQKEKEYQSEEFA
+71 DDQKDKEYRSEEFA
-85 VEVAEKNKQR
+85 VEVAEKNKQHL
-95 ISDLNIPSLP
+95 SDLEIPSLP

-116 EDVPWLGFNTQE
+116 EDAPWLGFNTQE

-162 IGDLKVRMDTEDGTA
+162 IGDLKVRMDTKDGTA
-177 WDYPGRSHSHPAFA
+177 WNYPGKFHAHLAFA

-204 ELPDGSRHHLHAGF
+204 ELPDGSRHYLHAGF
-218 LVGDDADPAELCG
+218 LVGDDADAAELCG
-231 VDYDESDDAEG
+231 VDYDESDDAEV

-251 PKQLAKDIR
+251 PNQPAKDIK
-260 GVDKAIAGLDKELE
+260 GVDKAIAG
-274 NTLKEGQKF
+274 
-283 LEGDKKK
+283 DKKK
-290 EKDSKDKSGDKPS
+290 EKDCKDQSGDTPA
-303 KQGQSGG
+303 KQGQSSG

-329 NQGSKS
+329 NQGSKP
-335 GSKSGSTKGSARGS
+335 GSQSGSTKGSARGS
-349 GQSKTNQAH
+349 GQNKTNQAH

-375 SKGSSASSGS
+375 SKGTSASSGS
-385 RSGSKAAH
+385 QSGSKAAH
-393 SKSGGSS
+393 STSGGSS
-400 RQKSAGKS
+400 GQKSAGKS

-422 KGTKSG
+422 KEAKSE
-428 KHSSAPAPNASAGGK
+428 KHSSAPAPNASVGGK
-443 NQNNEALAGAAY
+443 NENDEALAGAAY
-455 TASLTKSSFWAG
+455 TASLAMSSFWAG

-481 GLLVYVQFFR
+481 GLLIYVQFFR
-491 KKKQAGEQ
+491 KKKLAGEQ
-499 SEQPEQPG
+499 TEQPEQPG

>member
-13 TAGFLSVGTLTGVGL
+13 TAGFLSVGTLAGVGL

-95 ISDLNIPSLP
+95 ISDLKIPSLP

-116 EDVPWLGFNTQE
+116 KDVPWLGFNTQE
-128 LSEEYLGSKQT
+128 LSEEYLGPKQT

-162 IGDLKVRMDTEDGTA
+162 IGDLKIRMDTEDGTA

-242 SVPSDGTSR
+242 SVPSGGTSR
-251 PKQLAKDIR
+251 PDQLAKDIK

-320 KNSGSKQGS
+320 KKSGSKQGS
-329 NQGSKS
+329 TQGSKS
-335 GSKSGSTKGSARGS
+335 GSNSGSNKGS
-349 GQSKTNQAH
+349 AH

-375 SKGSSASSGS
+375 SKGSSSSSGS
-385 RSGSKAAH
+385 RSGSKASQ
-393 SKSGGSS
+393 SKSGGNSG
-400 RQKSAGKS
+400 QKSAGKS
-408 SPQSKSNKSKDSKS
+408 TPQSKSSKSKDSKS
-422 KGTKSG
+422 KGTKSENR
-428 KHSSAPAPNASAGGK
+428 STEPAPNASAGGK
-443 NQNNEALAGAAY
+443 GQNNEALADAAY

-481 GLLVYVQFFR
+481 GLLIYVQFFR
-491 KKKQAGEQ
+491 KKGAGSQAAQ
-499 SEQPEQPG
+499 PEQPEQSV

-515 TQIPRVD
+515 TQIPRVR

>member
-13 TAGFLSVGTLTGVGL
+13 TAGFLSVGTLAGVGL

-95 ISDLNIPSLP
+95 ISDLKIPSLP

-116 EDVPWLGFNTQE
+116 KDVPWLGFNTQE

-162 IGDLKVRMDTEDGTA
+162 IGDLKIRMDTEDGTA
-177 WDYPGRSHSHPAFA
+177 WNYPGRSHSHPAFA

-242 SVPSDGTSR
+242 SVPSGGTSR
-251 PKQLAKDIR
+251 PDQLAKDIK

-290 EKDSKDKSGDKPS
+290 DKDSKDKSGDKPS

-320 KNSGSKQGS
+320 KKSGSKQGS
-329 NQGSKS
+329 AQGSKS
-335 GSKSGSTKGSARGS
+335 GSNSGSNKGS
-349 GQSKTNQAH
+349 AH

-375 SKGSSASSGS
+375 SKGSSSSSGS
-385 RSGSKAAH
+385 RSGSKASQ

-400 RQKSAGKS
+400 GQKSAGKS
-408 SPQSKSNKSKDSKS
+408 TPQSKSSKSKDSKS
-422 KGTKSG
+422 KGTKSENR
-428 KHSSAPAPNASAGGK
+428 STAPAPNASAGGK
-443 NQNNEALAGAAY
+443 GQNNEALADAAY

-491 KKKQAGEQ
+491 KKGAGEQ
-499 SEQPEQPG
+499 AAQPEQPEQSV

-515 TQIPRVD
+515 TQIPRVR

>member
-13 TAGFLSVGTLTGVGL
+13 TAGFLSVGTLAGVGL

-40 TCSAEDFIRITEG
+40 TCSTEDFIRITEG

-95 ISDLNIPSLP
+95 ISDLKIPSLP

-116 EDVPWLGFNTQE
+116 KDVPWLGFNTQE

-162 IGDLKVRMDTEDGTA
+162 IGDLKIRMDTEDGTA

-242 SVPSDGTSR
+242 SVPSGGTSR
-251 PKQLAKDIR
+251 PDQLAKDIK

-290 EKDSKDKSGDKPS
+290 DKDSKDKSGDKPS

-320 KNSGSKQGS
+320 KKSGSKQGS
-329 NQGSKS
+329 AQGSKS
-335 GSKSGSTKGSARGS
+335 GSNSGSNKGS
-349 GQSKTNQAH
+349 AH

-375 SKGSSASSGS
+375 SKGSSSSSGS
-385 RSGSKAAH
+385 RSGSKASQ

-400 RQKSAGKS
+400 GQKSAGKS
-408 SPQSKSNKSKDSKS
+408 TPQSKSSKSKDSKS
-422 KGTKSG
+422 KGTKSENR
-428 KHSSAPAPNASAGGK
+428 STAPAPNASAGGK
-443 NQNNEALAGAAY
+443 GQNNEALADAAY

-491 KKKQAGEQ
+491 KKGAGSQAAQ
-499 SEQPEQPG
+499 PEQPEQSV

-515 TQIPRVD
+515 TQIPRVR

>member
-13 TAGFLSVGTLTGVGL
+13 TAGFLSVGTLAGVGL

-63 GDISFVVK
+63 GDISFAVK

-95 ISDLNIPSLP
+95 ISDLKIPSLP

-116 EDVPWLGFNTQE
+116 KDVPWLGFNTQE

-242 SVPSDGTSR
+242 SVPSGGTSR
-251 PKQLAKDIR
+251 PDQLAKDIK

-320 KNSGSKQGS
+320 KKSGSKQGS
-329 NQGSKS
+329 TQGSKS
-335 GSKSGSTKGSARGS
+335 GSNSGSNKGS
-349 GQSKTNQAH
+349 AH

-375 SKGSSASSGS
+375 SKGSSSSSGS
-385 RSGSKAAH
+385 RSGSKASQ
-393 SKSGGSS
+393 SKSGGNSG
-400 RQKSAGKS
+400 QKSAGKS
-408 SPQSKSNKSKDSKS
+408 TPQSKSSKSKDSKS
-422 KGTKSG
+422 KGTKSENR
-428 KHSSAPAPNASAGGK
+428 STEPAPNASAGGK
-443 NQNNEALAGAAY
+443 GQNNEALADAAY

-491 KKKQAGEQ
+491 KKGAGEQ
-499 SEQPEQPG
+499 AAQPEQPEQSV

-515 TQIPRVD
+515 TQIPRVR

>member
-28 PSSVMATAHAAE
+28 PSSVLTTAHAAE

-53 HQDMALKDEG
+53 HQDMALKDDG
-63 GDISFVVK
+63 GDINFVVK
-71 DDQKEKEYQSEEFA
+71 DDHARKEYQSEEFA
-85 VEVAEKNKQR
+85 VEVADKNKQR
-95 ISDLNIPSLP
+95 ISDLKIPSLP

-128 LSEEYLGSKQT
+128 LSEDYLGSKQT

-162 IGDLKVRMDTEDGTA
+162 IGELKVRMDTEDGTA
-177 WDYPGRSHSHPAFA
+177 WDYPGRSHAHPAFA

-218 LVGDDADPAELCG
+218 LVGDDADAAELCG
-231 VDYDESDDAEG
+231 VDYEESDDPEA
-242 SVPSDGTSR
+242 SAPSGGTSR
-251 PKQLAKDIR
+251 PEQLAKDIK

-290 EKDSKDKSGDKPS
+290 DKDAKDQSGNKPA

-310 SGGSGGKAAE
+310 SKEA
-320 KNSGSKQGS
+320 KKSGSKQGS

-400 RQKSAGKS
+400 GQKSAGKS
-408 SPQSKSNKSKDSKS
+408 SPQSKSSKSKDSKS

-491 KKKQAGEQ
+491 KKKLAG
-499 SEQPEQPG
+499 EQPEQPEQ
-507 PPQADDAT
+507 PRAPQADDAT

>member
-28 PSSVMATAHAAE
+28 PSSVLATAHAAE
-40 TCSAEDFIRITEG
+40 ACSAEDFIRITEG
-53 HQDMALKDEG
+53 HQDMALKDEN

-71 DDQKEKEYQSEEFA
+71 DDQKRKEYQSEEFV
-85 VEVAEKNKQR
+85 VEVAEKNKQP
-95 ISDLNIPSLP
+95 ISALNVPSLP
-105 DEGWVLPQTQI
+105 EEGWVLPQTQI

-128 LSEEYLGSKQT
+128 LSEDYLGSKQT

-162 IGDLKVRMDTEDGTA
+162 IGELKVRMDTEDGTA
-177 WDYPGRSHSHPAFA
+177 WDYPGKSHAHPAFA

-218 LVGDDADPAELCG
+218 LVGDDADAAELCG
-231 VDYDESDDAEG
+231 VDYEESDDAEA
-242 SVPSDGTSR
+242 SVPSGGTSR
-251 PKQLAKDIR
+251 PNQLAKDIK

-290 EKDSKDKSGDKPS
+290 DKGAKDKSGDKPT
-303 KQGQSGG
+303 KQGESGG
-310 SGGSGGKAAE
+310 SGGSGKKAAE

-335 GSKSGSTKGSARGS
+335 GSNSGSNKAS
-349 GQSKTNQAH
+349 AH

-368 RNSGGGS
+368 RKSGGGS
-375 SKGSSASSGS
+375 SKGASASSGS
-385 RSGSKAAH
+385 RSGSKASQ
-393 SKSGGSS
+393 SKSGGNSG
-400 RQKSAGKS
+400 QKSAGKS
-408 SPQSKSNKSKDSKS
+408 TPKSKSSKAKDSKS
-422 KGTKSG
+422 KGSKSENR
-428 KHSSAPAPNASAGGK
+428 STAPVPNASAGGK
-443 NQNNEALAGAAY
+443 DHNNEALAGAAY

-491 KKKQAGEQ
+491 KKKLA
-499 SEQPEQPG
+499 SEQPEQPEQ
-507 PPQADDAT
+507 PVAPQADDAT
-515 TQIPRVD
+515 TQIPRID

>member
-177 WDYPGRSHSHPAFA
+177 WDYPGKSHAHPAFA

-218 LVGDDADPAELCG
+218 LVGDDADAAELCG
-231 VDYDESDDAEG
+231 VDYDESDDAEA
-242 SVPSDGTSR
+242 SVPSGGTSR
-251 PKQLAKDIR
+251 PEQLAKDIK

-290 EKDSKDKSGDKPS
+290 DKDAKDQSGNKPA

-310 SGGSGGKAAE
+310 SKEA
-320 KNSGSKQGS
+320 KKSGSKQGS

-335 GSKSGSTKGSARGS
+335 GSKSGSTKGTARGS

-358 GSGAGSGAAS
+358 GSGAGSGAAP

-385 RSGSKAAH
+385 RSGSKAAQ

-400 RQKSAGKS
+400 GQKSAGKS
-408 SPQSKSNKSKDSKS
+408 TPKSKSSKAKDSKS
-422 KGTKSG
+422 KGAKSENR
-428 KHSSAPAPNASAGGK
+428 STAPVPNASAGGK
-443 NQNNEALAGAAY
+443 DHNNEALSGAAY

-491 KKKQAGEQ
+491 KKKLAGEQ
-499 SEQPEQPG
+499 PEEPEQPV

-515 TQIPRVD
+515 TQIPRID

>member
-13 TAGFLSVGTLTGVGL
+13 TAGFLSVGTLAGVGL

-95 ISDLNIPSLP
+95 ISDLKIPSLP

-116 EDVPWLGFNTQE
+116 KDVPWLGFNTQE

-218 LVGDDADPAELCG
+218 LVGDDADAAELCG

-242 SVPSDGTSR
+242 SVPSGGTSR
-251 PKQLAKDIR
+251 PDQLAKDIK

-290 EKDSKDKSGDKPS
+290 DKDAKDKSGDKPS

-320 KNSGSKQGS
+320 KKSGSKQGS
-329 NQGSKS
+329 AQGSKS
-335 GSKSGSTKGSARGS
+335 GSNSGSNKGS
-349 GQSKTNQAH
+349 AH

-375 SKGSSASSGS
+375 SKGSSSSSGS
-385 RSGSKAAH
+385 RSGSKASQ

-400 RQKSAGKS
+400 GQKSAGKS
-408 SPQSKSNKSKDSKS
+408 TPQSKSSKSKDSKS
-422 KGTKSG
+422 KGNKSENR
-428 KHSSAPAPNASAGGK
+428 STAPAPNASAGSKG
-443 NQNNEALAGAAY
+443 QNNEALADAAY

-481 GLLVYVQFFR
+481 GLLIYVQFFR
-491 KKKQAGEQ
+491 KKGAGSQAAQ
-499 SEQPEQPG
+499 PEQPEQSV

-515 TQIPRVD
+515 TQIPRVR